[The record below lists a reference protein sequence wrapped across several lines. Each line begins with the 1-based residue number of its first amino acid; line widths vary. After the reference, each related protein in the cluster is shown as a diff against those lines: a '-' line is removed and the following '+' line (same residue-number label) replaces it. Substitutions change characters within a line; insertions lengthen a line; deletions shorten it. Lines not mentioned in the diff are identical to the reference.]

1 MATFPQDFPQ
11 ANIHY
16 SKVGL
21 RYDYIYIFI
30 FNLVSLLTFNLI
42 LILIYNLYFILLH
55 QTGVFQIPQSPLYTS
70 LSATL
75 HIRKNAAKFLLL
87 LNIFSVS
94 YKEKQHPPYRLRSNL
109 HIRCCNFQLSI
120 AYRQF
125 QSSTVLLYHSFSKK
139 SSHFFPIFTFADRPK
154 V

>member
-1 MATFPQDFPQ
+1 MVTFPQVFPQ

-42 LILIYNLYFILLH
+42 LIYNLYFILLH
-55 QTGVFQIPQSPLYTS
+55 QTGVLQIPQSPLYTS

-75 HIRKNAAKFLLL
+75 HIRKNAA
-87 LNIFSVS
+87 
-94 YKEKQHPPYRLRSNL
+94 
-109 HIRCCNFQLSI
+109 
-120 AYRQF
+120 
-125 QSSTVLLYHSFSKK
+125 
-139 SSHFFPIFTFADRPK
+139 
-154 V
+154 